1 MKTLKE
7 LLEKRDALVAEYDAL
22 VRPVLEED
30 GATLTE
36 EQETKRSELHTELE
50 SLDARIEEV
59 EASELR
65 KAKFSEA
72 RKLANTQVDVSV
84 TSEPRTYGEGSPNSY
99 FADFVRASSPMWKGH
114 QDAISRLQKYDY
126 EVSIE
131 VARGSDE
138 GKRAER
144 MVREDR
150 RGDSARDIDAAI
162 ASMRDRGNAGSEAGL
177 EQRVSGMSTGASSG
191 GSFVTPQYF
200 IQDYAPYR
208 KPGRAFIDQTNK
220 HDLPEYGMTVYI
232 PAVLTDAQVGD
243 QATAPGT
250 GENTAVVETDPT
262 AGYLSANL
270 DTKAGQVVVSQQ
282 LLDRAGPNFA
292 FDKLI
297 FDQLTRDYNAQADA
311 FVLTQALAGA
321 GTVAYNGSAFVLTS
335 GTETAGSFYQKI
347 SGAKAKIRTA
357 AGVVMDPTHLF
368 LDPTRWE
375 YCVAQADSQGRPLIV
390 PGYANPVNAAGAGN
404 QSGDPG
410 YEGDTGYR
418 LNGLPV
424 FHDLNIPTPATG
436 ADQAIV
442 GALDEVYT
450 WEGELVPRV
459 LPQTY
464 GNQLSVLLQ
473 VYSYLAVI
481 VRYPTAI
488 QKITG
493 TALSTP
499 VF

>member
-7 LLEKRDALVAEYDAL
+7 LLEQRDTLVTELEAL
-22 VRPVLEED
+22 VRPVIDD
-30 GATLTE
+30 GAELTE
-36 EQETKRSELHTELE
+36 EQADPQGGADRRDRHLDPRIDEL
-50 SLDARIEEV
+50 
-59 EASELR
+59 EASEAR

-72 RKLANTQVDVSV
+72 RKVAGAHVDVSV
-84 TSEPRTYGEGSPNSY
+84 TAEPRTYGEGSPNSY

-114 QDAISRLQKYDY
+114 ADAMQRLAKYDY

-144 MVREDR
+144 LIREDR
-150 RGDSARDIDAAI
+150 RGDSAREVDDAI
-162 ASMRDRGNAGSEAGL
+162 ASMRDRGNAGSAAGL
-177 EQRVSGMSTGASSG
+177 EQRVGGMSTGAASG
-191 GSFVTPQYF
+191 GSFVTPSYF

-243 QATAPGT
+243 QSTGPGVN
-250 GENTAVVETDPT
+250 ENTAVVETDPT
-262 AGYLSANL
+262 AGYLSADL

-311 FVLTQALAGA
+311 FVLAKALATA
-321 GTVAYNGSAFVLTS
+321 GTIAYNGSAFTLTS

-375 YCVAQADSQGRPLIV
+375 YCVAQSDSQGRPLIV
-390 PGYANPVNAAGAGN
+390 PGYANPMNAAGAGN

-410 YEGDTGYR
+410 FEGDTGYR

-424 FHDLNIPTPATG
+424 FHDLNIPTPAQG
-436 ADQAIV
+436 SDQAIV
-442 GALDEVYT
+442 GALNEVYT

-481 VRYPTAI
+481 VRYPTAV

-493 TALSTP
+493 TALSAP